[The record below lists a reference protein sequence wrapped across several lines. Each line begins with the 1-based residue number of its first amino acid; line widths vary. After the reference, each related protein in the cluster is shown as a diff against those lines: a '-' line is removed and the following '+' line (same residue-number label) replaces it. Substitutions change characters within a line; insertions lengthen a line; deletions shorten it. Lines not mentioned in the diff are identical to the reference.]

1 MKVQRKQSEPAKA
14 QLCGRRRLFGLAQPP
29 RAVASHAA
37 PFSAPSPPQFVA
49 LTHQTPQTFPA
60 ASSNKESDGSD
71 LEKVGGRAGRCVRS
85 VAAFAI
91 RVPHGYMTHPSL
103 GARLLAQCVL
113 FLATAAVSSGFRAF
127 AQMPI
132 AVQRAR
138 ATRAVSLRMAED
150 ASAVLARMQAM
161 MNGAYTPA
169 PAAYAP
175 QRSANIRKYENA
187 WVRLP
192 CSWCR

>member
-1 MKVQRKQSEPAKA
+1 MKVKRKQSEPAKA
-14 QLCGRRRLFGLAQPP
+14 LLCVRLRLFGLAQTP
-29 RAVASHAA
+29 RAVSSHAA
-37 PFSAPSPPQFVA
+37 TFSAHSIRSVRGSVSSVRKA
-49 LTHQTPQTFPA
+49 A
-60 ASSNKESDGSD
+60 ASSKEIDGSD
-71 LEKVGGRAGRCVRS
+71 LDKVGGRAGCCVRS
-85 VAAFAI
+85 VAAFDI

-127 AQMPI
+127 APMPI

-138 ATRAVSLRMAED
+138 ATRAVCMVED

-175 QRSANIRKYENA
+175 QRNANIRKYENT
-187 WVRLP
+187 WVRP
-192 CSWCR
+192 QCSRCR